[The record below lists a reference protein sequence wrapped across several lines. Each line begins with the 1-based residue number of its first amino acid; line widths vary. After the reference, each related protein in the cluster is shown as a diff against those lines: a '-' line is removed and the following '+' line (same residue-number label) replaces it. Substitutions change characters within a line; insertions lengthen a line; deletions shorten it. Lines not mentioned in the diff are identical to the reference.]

1 MNLKKMK
8 GYMPQCA
15 SIARD
20 KDSTWQQLTDSAIL
34 GELRRVKGHQIVQ
47 LLVLWLSLKLE
58 GLSLRVGWFL

>member
-34 GELRRVKGHQIVQ
+34 GELSGSRDIRSCNYSFYG
-47 LLVLWLSLKLE
+47 
-58 GLSLRVGWFL
+58 